1 MFRRVRLLWK
11 LLKGGDDMLA
21 MLYALNIIETATD
34 PNTNKKKRTYAG
46 CPAILKPDVAE
57 QLRIMGYEEL
67 ITE

>member
-1 MFRRVRLLWK
+1 
-11 LLKGGDDMLA
+11 MLA

-67 ITE
+67 ITD